1 MTSETSRGGN
11 RDRIASDLGARDKV
25 AKLNPDTLKTY
36 RHDLVEKGP
45 ESFEGRLNKIQA
57 IFNSLLAPEGTAIDR
72 ADKDRERL
80 DLLRDRLI
88 KLRASYTAAVVS
100 KTSGQDRTAEIQ
112 GAIGEEYND
121 FVGELL
127 KFEEYTDSA
136 VSARDELLSLTD
148 EDEGS
153 EEELA

>member
-1 MTSETSRGGN
+1 M
-11 RDRIASDLGARDKV
+11 
-25 AKLNPDTLKTY
+25 
-36 RHDLVEKGP
+36 
-45 ESFEGRLNKIQA
+45 
-57 IFNSLLAPEGTAIDR
+57 
-72 ADKDRERL
+72 
-80 DLLRDRLI
+80 RDRLI